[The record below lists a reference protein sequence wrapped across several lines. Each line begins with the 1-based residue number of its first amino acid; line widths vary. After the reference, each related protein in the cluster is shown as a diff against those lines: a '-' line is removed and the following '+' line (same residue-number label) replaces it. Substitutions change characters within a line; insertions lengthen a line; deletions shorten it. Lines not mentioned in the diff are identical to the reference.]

1 MPKVKPARDMAV
13 RWVPATAP
21 EEFEALYKYNE
32 RDVVTELEACSR
44 IADLTPREFAV
55 WQLDQKINRRG
66 MQIDVDG
73 VHNCIAIVEQ
83 ARARDNAK
91 LRVITNGAVEEYTKA
106 ADTIRWLATQGVTVY
121 ELDEETVAET
131 LKLPGLPPG
140 AHEVLRIR
148 QRLSFGSVNKLY
160 AFRSHVCND
169 GRLRDQFVYYGAHT
183 GLWNGRAVQPA
194 NLYKGIF
201 SKPEDVER
209 AFSIIAC
216 RSLELI
222 ELEYPDVYALEIVAS
237 CLRSLI
243 IAAPGHTLMSADF
256 TAIQAVITAALAG
269 EQWQLDVFRTHGKIY
284 EAMAS
289 QLTGVTLEDYAAY
302 KKANGKHHPDRQLG
316 KLASLS
322 GNFGAWIS
330 GWKRFGADKILGS
343 DEAIKAL
350 ILKTRASIP
359 AIVEMWGGQ
368 TRNKFNRAPD
378 GSRQPCRPELY
389 GLEGAAISAVM
400 HPGQAFAYR
409 QMRYQMHEDCLY
421 YCGPSG
427 TFMRFH
433 APRLGPSDRPYAEP
447 WELELSYEGW
457 SSESWAWVRDKLYG
471 GVLTQN
477 AVSHEASEVQKE
489 SLLRLDAHGYL
500 AVHHCH
506 DEATAEV
513 PNGHGSLEQ
522 FTSLVRT
529 LPEWAREADGT
540 PWPIKVPDAW
550 QNNRYGKFE

>member
-1 MPKVKPARDMAV
+1 MAV

-21 EEFEALYKYNE
+21 EEFEALYRYND

-44 IADLTPREFAV
+44 IPDLSPKEFAV

-66 MQIDVDG
+66 MQIDVPS
-73 VHNCIAIVEQ
+73 VHNCIEIVEQ
-83 ARARDNAK
+83 ARAKYNAR
-91 LRVITNGAVEEYTKA
+91 LRTLTQGTVEEYTKA
-106 ADTIRWLATQGVTVY
+106 ADTVRWLSSRGVHMYTDK
-121 ELDEETVAET
+121 LDEEAVEELLA
-131 LKLPGLPPG
+131 LKDLP
-140 AHEVLRIR
+140 ADVVEVLRIR
-148 QRLSFGSVNKLY
+148 QKLSFGSVNKLF
-160 AFRSHVCND
+160 AFRNHTCRD
-169 GRLRDQFVYYGAHT
+169 GRLRDQFVYFGAHT

-201 SKPEDVER
+201 SKPEEAER
-209 AFSIIAC
+209 ALSIIAC

-222 ELEYPDVYALEIVAS
+222 EIEYPDVDALEVVAS

-243 IAAPGHTLMSADF
+243 IAAPGHSLMSADF

-269 EQWQLDVFRTHGKIY
+269 EAWQLEVFRTHGKIY

-289 QLTGVTLEDYAAY
+289 QLTGTAVADYAAY
-302 KKANGKHHPDRQLG
+302 KKANGKHHDDRQLG

-322 GNFGAWIS
+322 GGFGAWIP

-350 ILKTRASIP
+350 ILKTRAAMP
-359 AIVEMWGGQ
+359 AVVEMWGGQ
-368 TRNKFNRAPD
+368 TRNKFGRAPD
-378 GSRQPCRPELY
+378 RSRAPCRPELF
-389 GLEGAAISAVM
+389 GLEGAAISAVLY
-400 HPGQAFAYR
+400 PGNAFAYR
-409 QMRYQMHEDCLY
+409 QMRYQMHEDILY
-421 YCGPSG
+421 YIGPSG

-433 APRLGPSDRPYAEP
+433 APRLEPSTRNWAEG

-489 SLLRLDAHGYL
+489 SLVRLDAHGYL

-513 PNGHGSLEQ
+513 PNGHGSLEH
-522 FTSLVRT
+522 FTSLVRQ
-529 LPEWAREADGT
+529 LPTWAHEADGT

-550 QNNRYGKFE
+550 QAQRYGKWE